1 MGKLE
6 TMDIVNEIDNSYLKQ
21 PEPFRSC
28 LLALKDI
35 ILSQYTDITSV
46 LKYGMP
52 FFCYK
57 GKMLCYLWIHKKQQ
71 QPYIGFMEGRYLDYP
86 ELVVENRSRI
96 KILLF
101 EPDQDLPV
109 EKIENIL
116 KGALDLY
123 KSGKIALKK

>member
-1 MGKLE
+1 MRKQG

-35 ILSQYTDITSV
+35 ILSQDTDITSV

-71 QPYIGFMEGRYLDYP
+71 QPYIGFMEGRYLDYQ

>member
-1 MGKLE
+1 MACPCF
-6 TMDIVNEIDNSYLKQ
+6 V
-21 PEPFRSC
+21 
-28 LLALKDI
+28 
-35 ILSQYTDITSV
+35 TD
-46 LKYGMP
+46 KKC
-52 FFCYK
+52 F
-57 GKMLCYLWIHKKQQ
+57 CYLWVHKKYKR
-71 QPYIGFMEGRYLDYP
+71 PYIGFVEGRHLDDP
-86 ELVVENRSRI
+86 ELLAENRSRI

>member
-1 MGKLE
+1 
-6 TMDIVNEIDNSYLKQ
+6 MDIVNEIDNSYLKQ

-35 ILSQYTDITSV
+35 ILSQDTDITSV

-71 QPYIGFMEGRYLDYP
+71 QPYIGFMEGRYLDYQ

-123 KSGKIALKK
+123 KSEKIALKK